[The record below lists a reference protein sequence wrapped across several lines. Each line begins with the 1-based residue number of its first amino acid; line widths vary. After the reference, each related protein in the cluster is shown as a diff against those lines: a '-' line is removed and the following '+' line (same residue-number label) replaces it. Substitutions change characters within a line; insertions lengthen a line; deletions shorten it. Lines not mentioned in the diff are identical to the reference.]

1 MEVKVRDFIEKWT
14 GDYIVENENGAVYG
28 TGGPDGNSLTEDIVN
43 KDIVDIRLERSMWTT
58 KSGDIILIIKDNQ

>member
-1 MEVKVRDFIEKWT
+1 MKTWLCLN
-14 GDYIVENENGAVYG
+14 GDIYGSAVYG
-28 TGGPDGNSLTEDIVN
+28 TGGPDGNSLTEDILN

>member
-28 TGGPDGNSLTEDIVN
+28 TGGPDGTSLTEDILN